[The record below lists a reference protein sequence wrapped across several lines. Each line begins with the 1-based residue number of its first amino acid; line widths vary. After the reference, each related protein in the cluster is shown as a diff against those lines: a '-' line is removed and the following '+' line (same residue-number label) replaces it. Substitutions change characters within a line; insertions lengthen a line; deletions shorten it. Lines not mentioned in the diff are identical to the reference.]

1 MPRHFELTASSV
13 PIETLLWR
21 ADFFVAA
28 LLIPAFFEIW
38 NSWYAVLWALIIY
51 GPVLLMTVF
60 LHELGHCLATRQV
73 PARSASS
80 LLHLRALAASHALP
94 SSDLTHPHDCLGGAG
109 RR

>member
-13 PIETLLWR
+13 PIQMLLWC

-28 LLIPAFFEIW
+28 LLLPAFFEIW
-38 NSWYAVLWALIIY
+38 NSWFAVLWAIIIY
-51 GPVLLMTVF
+51 GPVLLITVF

-80 LLHLRALAASHALP
+80 LCCTCVLLLLVTHSPVLFHSP
-94 SSDLTHPHDCLGGAG
+94 SRLSLWS
-109 RR
+109 R